1 MTRNKMKRTEIEIDK
16 ECQKFSEMTGSDVI
30 DNMQTGIVFALERK
44 PGYSS
49 TDAEGDTAR
58 PAQNKHT

>member
-1 MTRNKMKRTEIEIDK
+1 MS
-16 ECQKFSEMTGSDVI
+16 KFLEMTGGDVI
-30 DNMQTGIVFALERK
+30 DNMQTGIVVALERR